1 MFFVGAAISVVGLWA
16 HHPAITLIGVG
27 IMSFWLINENE
38 RQTSDN

>member
-1 MFFVGAAISVVGLWA
+1 MFFIGAVISVVGLWA

-38 RQTSDN
+38 RQTSDS